1 MTTLLQDY
9 FDGPDGLMNGR
20 APTINE
26 GHTWSTQAFPQQ
38 GGVFISDGSITADG
52 YYSEAQLTDLGSLSY
67 AFTQTP
73 ADGAEITFSGWAY
86 LTSGGATSFT
96 ALQMELRVNGVVFK
110 CRLRYDAG
118 LGEWLAEAYDN
129 YGPGTPVAVAIGPDE
144 EIQGVF
150 SIASGTQ
157 SFTVNGATSS
167 NYNGYADSSGV
178 SGSLG
183 VLIGGFTYIDYIS
196 VESLVIAPTVISV
209 TAPMATVNAT
219 ASFTPNVINASAPS
233 PTVQSSATTYT
244 VAHLELCAPMPSI
257 ASYSGSVAMVF
268 PPGPTVRV
276 YTGASSKI
284 AAPSPLVT
292 SRAHDS
298 TGDNAAHVAA
308 PSPTLSFYTGAAAKA
323 KAPSPTLSI
332 TGTVTGWAKV
342 SIQSPNP
349 KVIATATVSGMMS
362 SAIRAPSPN
371 LVGYGGAV
379 CSVTLTGSPTLQATG
394 TTGGVASVAV
404 TAPLFELTSTA
415 TAQNH
420 GSANLLA
427 PSPKLGGQAQAW
439 ITAPSAQLTAIGTAV
454 VTATYEAYAV
464 NLKHAPRSNEPP
476 NDEVTRYTN
485 FPFTHVVRYKNS
497 YYGANSTGLYL
508 LEGTTDNGTP
518 IPWAFE
524 TAMTDF
530 KSPNKKTLA
539 AAYFSGRFGTSSTIQ
554 LKKGEKS
561 PITHAFTTPRGTL
574 AQNHRQVF
582 GKDRAETRTRYFALA
597 ASGTSEFELD
607 AIECD
612 VHNTTRR
619 I

>member
-52 YYSEAQLTDLGSLSY
+52 YYSEAQRTDLGSLSY

-73 ADGAEITFSGWAY
+73 ADGAEITFSGWVY
-86 LTSGGATSFT
+86 LTPGGATSFT

-209 TAPMATVNAT
+209 TAPMATVCAT

-233 PTVQSSATTYT
+233 PTVQSSATTHT

-323 KAPSPTLSI
+323 KAPSPALSA
-332 TGTVTGWAKV
+332 TGTVTGSAKATLSV
-342 SIQSPNP
+342 PSPTLS
-349 KVIATATVSGMMS
+349 ATGKVSGM
-362 SAIRAPSPN
+362 ATTTLTAPSPN
-371 LVGYGGAV
+371 LIGYGGAV
-379 CSVTLTGSPTLQATG
+379 CSVSITGSPTVSATG
-394 TTGGVASVAV
+394 TTGSIGGAQI
-404 TAPLFELTSTA
+404 TCPLFELTATA
-415 TAQNH
+415 TVQNY
-420 GSANLLA
+420 GSANLIA
-427 PSPKLGGQAQAW
+427 PSPELGRTIQAW
-439 ITAPSAQLTAIGTAV
+439 LTAPSATLTAIGTAV

-464 NLKHAPRSNEPP
+464 NLNHTPVRGVEPV
-476 NDEVTRYTN
+476 DEVTRYTN

-524 TAMTDF
+524 TAITDF

-539 AAYFSGRFGTSSTIQ
+539 AAYFSGRFGPASTIR
-554 LKKGEKS
+554 LIEGEKMPNTYS
-561 PITHAFTTPRGTL
+561 FTTPRGTL
-574 AQNHRQVF
+574 AQNHRQKF
-582 GKDRAETRTRYFALA
+582 GKGTKGRYYAIS
-597 ASGTSEFELD
+597 ASGTGACELD
-607 AIECD
+607 GIEPE
-612 VHNTTRR
+612 VHQLTRR